1 MKQREL
7 LKALKLMKLLTSGI
21 LAFTLVLFV
30 AIGIYVYDPS
40 LSFLEYENQDKEI
53 GSLSDDDLIENGI
66 HIKTGL
72 RAGEGLMLVVK
83 NCTSCHSSKLITQN
97 RASKEGWQSM
107 IQWMQK
113 TQNLWDLGENE
124 ERIVTYLATY
134 YAPEEKGRRQNISNI
149 EWYELE

>member
-72 RAGEGLMLVVK
+72 KAGEG
-83 NCTSCHSSKLITQN
+83 
-97 RASKEGWQSM
+97 
-107 IQWMQK
+107 
-113 TQNLWDLGENE
+113 
-124 ERIVTYLATY
+124 
-134 YAPEEKGRRQNISNI
+134 
-149 EWYELE
+149 